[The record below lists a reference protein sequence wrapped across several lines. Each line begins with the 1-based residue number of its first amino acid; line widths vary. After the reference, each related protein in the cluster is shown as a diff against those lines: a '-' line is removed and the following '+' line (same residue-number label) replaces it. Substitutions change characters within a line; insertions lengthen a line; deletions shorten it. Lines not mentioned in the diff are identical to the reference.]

1 MGGNNGILGGITNTL
16 FGSPQ
21 TVDTPD
27 YTGAAQQTAAA
38 NAANNRINQVTPYGN
53 STYQQTGTDQYGN
66 PTYTMNTTAAPFVQ
80 NAINAQG
87 GQLAST
93 YGSAFQS
100 PTFNSVGDMPSMNYY
115 GSRLNQQ
122 QFDPAKQL
130 LALPKFDVNTQID
143 QSKLPSYGINPG
155 ETYEA
160 AIMRRLDPALQ
171 RQSQASDVQ
180 LANQGI
186 VPGTRAY
193 ETAKQLLAQQQNDAR
208 TSAIV
213 GGMDTGLRANQQAYG
228 QQAGQIGLN
237 LAGQEQSF
245 TQPLRTNVQNMSAN
259 ELAYNQQIA
268 NQGLGM
274 NAQNQAFTQAMAK
287 YLLPAQVAGMLKNLS
302 TPTYAPTNT
311 IPGVDYM
318 GAMGLT
324 NQSQQANANA
334 QNAQNNAMIQGL
346 FSIGGA
352 ALGAPKGTFSDIRMK
367 ENIKSVGALP
377 NGLNIYEFDYKPEF
391 KDIAGHGKHIGVMA
405 QEVEKVI
412 PYAVIQA
419 DNGYKM
425 VNYSMLGI

>member
-1 MGGNNGILGGITNTL
+1 
-16 FGSPQ
+16 
-21 TVDTPD
+21 
-27 YTGAAQQTAAA
+27 
-38 NAANNRINQVTPYGN
+38 
-53 STYQQTGTDQYGN
+53 
-66 PTYTMNTTAAPFVQ
+66 MNTTAAPFVQ

-100 PTFNSVGDMPSMNYY
+100 PTFNSTGDMPTMNYY

-122 QFDPAKQL
+122 QFNPATQL
-130 LALPKFDVNTQID
+130 LPLPKFNVNTQID
-143 QSKLPSYGINPG
+143 QSQLPSYGINPG

-228 QQAGQIGLN
+228 QQVGQIGLN
-237 LAGQEQSF
+237 LTGQEQSF
-245 TQPLRTNVQNMSAN
+245 TQPLRTNVQNMGAN
-259 ELAYNQQIA
+259 ELAYNQQLA

-274 NAQNQAFTQAMAK
+274 QAQNQAFTQAMMK
-287 YLLPAQVAGMLKNLS
+287 YMTPLQVAQGLKGLS

-311 IPGVDYM
+311 IPGTDYLS
-318 GAMGLT
+318 AMGLT

-334 QNAQNNAMIQGL
+334 ENARNNAMIQGL
-346 FSIGGA
+346 FNLGGA
-352 ALGAPKGTFSDIRMK
+352 YF
-367 ENIKSVGALP
+367 
-377 NGLNIYEFDYKPEF
+377 
-391 KDIAGHGKHIGVMA
+391 GK
-405 QEVEKVI
+405 K
-412 PYAVIQA
+412 
-419 DNGYKM
+419 
-425 VNYSMLGI
+425 

>member
-1 MGGNNGILGGITNTL
+1 MGSGGGLLGGITEGL

-21 TVDTPD
+21 TVSTPD

-53 STYQQTGTDQYGN
+53 SSYVPTGVDQYGN
-66 PTYTMNTTAAPFVQ
+66 TTYEMQTTAAPFVQ

-100 PTFNSVGDMPSMNYY
+100 PTFNSTGDMPAMNYY

-122 QFDPAKQL
+122 QFNPATQL
-130 LALPKFDVNTQID
+130 LALPKFDVNTQIN
-143 QSKLPSYGINPG
+143 QAALPSYGINPG
-155 ETYEA
+155 ETYEN
-160 AIMRRLDPALQ
+160 AIMRRLEPTMQ
-171 RQSQASDVQ
+171 RQSSALDAQ

-186 VPGTRAY
+186 VQGTKAY
-193 ETAKQLLAQQQNDAR
+193 ETARQILGQQQNDAR

-228 QQAGQIGLN
+228 QQVGQIGLN
-237 LAGQEQSF
+237 LTGQEQSF

-274 NAQNQAFTQAMAK
+274 QAQNQAFTQAMMK
-287 YLLPAQVAGMLKNLS
+287 YMTPLQVAQGLKNLS

-311 IPGVDYM
+311 IPGADIL

-324 NQSQQANANA
+324 QQSNQNNANA
-334 QNAQNNAMIQGL
+334 QNARNNAMMQGL
-346 FSIGGA
+346 FTIGGA
-352 ALGAPKGTFSDIRMK
+352 AAMSDIRAK
-367 ENIKSVGALP
+367 ENIVKLGTLP
-377 NGLNIYEFDYKPEF
+377 NGLNVYEFEYKSEF
-391 KDIAGHGKHIGVMA
+391 KDKPLAGHGTFVGVMA
-405 QEVEKVI
+405 HEVEKII
-412 PYAVIQA
+412 PNAVVTMN
-419 DNGYKM
+419 DGYKA